1 MSDNETFNL
10 TTKPSEKI
18 GILAPTPLPG
28 IKPYDPTEDQER
40 IRGVIALALVGLLAA
55 LAVISLA
62 MLQFGGAQVGDVK
75 TLLDVLVGP
84 IVGLVGT
91 VTGFYFGQ
99 KSRSD

>member
-1 MSDNETFNL
+1 VSDNETFNL